1 MVLVFISLTTYLVM
15 CILIYFF
22 SELASTQAMEELL
35 ELAETQ
41 AKEIIRIEKSFPSF
55 LLPSGDARSIP
66 HFIRNVEITEFEKL
80 PQSTRG
86 RLQYQQLNEA
96 IRAFNE
102 LYATKQ
108 KNLELSKKKKT
119 KAALVLA
126 EEYNRLRVAEHGSR
140 IFLTETEIRAS
151 KIFKVKIISFKFF
164 IYFFCA

>member
-1 MVLVFISLTTYLVM
+1 
-15 CILIYFF
+15 
-22 SELASTQAMEELL
+22 MEELL

-41 AKEIIRIEKSFPSF
+41 AKEIERIEKSFPSF
-55 LLPSGDARSIP
+55 LLPSGDTKCIP
-66 HFIRNVEITEFEKL
+66 HFVRNVEITEFEKV
-80 PQSTRG
+80 PHSTRG

-96 IRAFNE
+96 VRTFNE

-151 KIFKVKIISFKFF
+151 KVFKVISLMFHS
-164 IYFFCA
+164 YLLHV